1 MSCQSAVARLRAW
14 LIDEAL
20 PLWAGVGFDPARQSF
35 IERLD
40 WSGAALPE
48 TPRRA
53 MVQARQIYVF
63 AHAAL
68 LGWWPEGREMALAA
82 ADRLIAV
89 YRCGDG
95 HRGWVFSAQADG
107 APVETRRDLY
117 AYAFVLFGLAF
128 AYRLEPKP
136 RYRDVALQTLA
147 ELDRDFA
154 APGGGYWSELPRAA
168 PERRQNPHMHLFEA
182 MLAWAEATGD
192 AQFLARADML
202 RELMMARFVQPPHG
216 VLCEYF
222 DDRWQPMPGERGRLC
237 EPGHHYEWV
246 WLLHRFARLRGETP
260 APCAAALFAHADRHG
275 YDAQGFVVDAV
286 RDDGV
291 VIAASKRCWPQTE
304 AIKANAVVFEAGD
317 ASAAARA
324 ERLIEGLLTTFLGR
338 PVAGGWIDH
347 IDADGTPRVDF
358 IPASTLYHL
367 LVAAAEADRVWG
379 GQHAVGRGGDPR
391 PAAFLDRDGVLNV
404 DTGYC
409 FEPDKLEFIPGAI
422 EAVRRLNDSGHL
434 VLVVT
439 NQSGIARGYYTLDDA
454 HRFNRA
460 MQHRLA
466 LHGAHVDRF
475 YLAPYHPD
483 GVVPRYALAH
493 DDRKPGIGMIERAFA
508 EWPIDKER
516 SFVIGDKPSDMEA
529 ARRAGLRGFAF
540 DGGSL
545 DELVKTILA
554 GEAD

>member
-1 MSCQSAVARLRAW
+1 SSVPISGAHGRSGDREVIAGMSCQSAVARLRAW

-89 YRCGDG
+89 YRGGDG

-168 PERRQNPHMHLFEA
+168 SERRQNPHMHLFEA

-202 RELMMARFVQPPHG
+202 REL
-216 VLCEYF
+216 
-222 DDRWQPMPGERGRLC
+222 
-237 EPGHHYEWV
+237 
-246 WLLHRFARLRGETP
+246 
-260 APCAAALFAHADRHG
+260 
-275 YDAQGFVVDAV
+275 
-286 RDDGV
+286 
-291 VIAASKRCWPQTE
+291 
-304 AIKANAVVFEAGD
+304 
-317 ASAAARA
+317 
-324 ERLIEGLLTTFLGR
+324 
-338 PVAGGWIDH
+338 
-347 IDADGTPRVDF
+347 
-358 IPASTLYHL
+358 
-367 LVAAAEADRVWG
+367 
-379 GQHAVGRGGDPR
+379 
-391 PAAFLDRDGVLNV
+391 
-404 DTGYC
+404 
-409 FEPDKLEFIPGAI
+409 
-422 EAVRRLNDSGHL
+422 
-434 VLVVT
+434 
-439 NQSGIARGYYTLDDA
+439 
-454 HRFNRA
+454 
-460 MQHRLA
+460 
-466 LHGAHVDRF
+466 
-475 YLAPYHPD
+475 
-483 GVVPRYALAH
+483 
-493 DDRKPGIGMIERAFA
+493 
-508 EWPIDKER
+508 
-516 SFVIGDKPSDMEA
+516 
-529 ARRAGLRGFAF
+529 
-540 DGGSL
+540 
-545 DELVKTILA
+545 
-554 GEAD
+554 